1 MKKIL
6 GAFSIAMLMLVSAQA
21 FATPE
26 DDKAWIAQCEKDN
39 AKEGAA
45 VGTVTKYCTCMND
58 KMSEEEK
65 KSVSEWEKS
74 HATEMKACEA
84 EAGWK

>member
-6 GAFSIAMLMLVSAQA
+6 GALSISLLMLVSAQA

-45 VGTVTKYCTCMND
+45 AGTVTKYCSCMND
-58 KMSEEEK
+58 KMGEDEK

-74 HATEMKACEA
+74 HAPEMKACEA

>member
-6 GAFSIAMLMLVSAQA
+6 AAFSITLLILVSGQA
-21 FATPE
+21 VATPE
-26 DDKAWIAQCEKDN
+26 EDATWIAQCEKDN

-45 VGTVTKYCTCMND
+45 AGTVTKYCSCMNG
-58 KMSEEEK
+58 KMSDEEK
-65 KSVSEWEKS
+65 KSITEWEKT
-74 HATEMKACEA
+74 HKAEMKACEV

>member
-1 MKKIL
+1 MKKII
-6 GAFSIAMLMLVSAQA
+6 GALSIAMLILVSGQA

-26 DDKAWIAQCEKDN
+26 DDAAWIAKCEKDN

-45 VGTVTKYCTCMND
+45 EGTVTKYCSCMNN
-58 KMSEEEK
+58 KMSEDEK
-65 KSVSEWEKS
+65 KSITEWEKS
-74 HATEMKACEA
+74 HQAEMKACEA

>member
-6 GAFSIAMLMLVSAQA
+6 GSLSIAMLILLSNQA

-26 DDKAWIAQCEKDN
+26 EDAAWIAKCEKDN

-45 VGTVTKYCTCMND
+45 AGTVTKYCSCMNG
-58 KMSEEEK
+58 KMSETEG
-65 KSVSEWEKS
+65 KSVTEWEKT
-74 HATEMKACEA
+74 HQTEMKACEA

>member
-6 GAFSIAMLMLVSAQA
+6 GTFSIAMLMLVSAQA

-26 DDKAWIAQCEKDN
+26 EDKAWIAQCEKDN

-45 VGTVTKYCTCMND
+45 AGTVTKYCSCMNE
-58 KMSEEEK
+58 KMSESET
-65 KSVSEWEKS
+65 KSITEWEKT
-74 HATEMKACEA
+74 HQAEEKACDA

>member
-1 MKKIL
+1 MKKIIGTL
-6 GAFSIAMLMLVSAQA
+6 AIAMLILVSGQA

-26 DDKAWIAQCEKDN
+26 DDAAWIAQCEKDN

-45 VGTVTKYCTCMND
+45 AGTVTKYCSCMNN

-65 KSVSEWEKS
+65 KSVSEWEKT
-74 HATEMKACEA
+74 HQAEMKACEA

>member
-1 MKKIL
+1 MKKIIGTL
-6 GAFSIAMLMLVSAQA
+6 AIAMLILVSGQA

-26 DDKAWIAQCEKDN
+26 DDATWIAQCEKDN

-45 VGTVTKYCTCMND
+45 AGTVTKYCSCMNN

-65 KSVSEWEKS
+65 KSVSEWEKT
-74 HATEMKACEA
+74 HQAEMKACEV

>member
-1 MKKIL
+1 MKKIIGTL
-6 GAFSIAMLMLVSAQA
+6 AIAMLILLSGQA

-26 DDKAWIAQCEKDN
+26 DDAAWIAQCEKDN

-45 VGTVTKYCTCMND
+45 AGTVTKYCSCMNN

-65 KSVSEWEKS
+65 KSVSEWEKT
-74 HATEMKACEA
+74 HQAEMKACEA

>member
-6 GAFSIAMLMLVSAQA
+6 GALSIAILMSISAQA

-26 DDKAWIAQCEKDN
+26 EDAAWIAKCEKDN

-45 VGTVTKYCTCMND
+45 AGTVTKYCSCMNN
-58 KMSEEEK
+58 KMSEDEK
-65 KSVSEWEKS
+65 KSITEWEKS
-74 HATEMKACEA
+74 HGTEMKACEA